1 VLCPRVLSS
10 EVLTRPQR
18 LTQGFA
24 EVGFTI
30 G

>member
-1 VLCPRVLSS
+1 LSS